1 MPFAKSGKLRPVGVT
16 GAKRIAALPD
26 VPTIAEAGVAGYEE
40 GAWQG
45 VLAPAGTPPAM
56 IARLNQDLVKT
67 IKARDT
73 SDRIAEVGAYVIANT
88 PEEFAAA
95 IRADMQ
101 KYAKLVKAAG
111 IRAE

>member
-1 MPFAKSGKLRPVGVT
+1 VS
-16 GAKRIAALPD
+16 
-26 VPTIAEAGVAGYEE
+26 
-40 GAWQG
+40 WC
-45 VLAPAGTPPAM
+45 
-56 IARLNQDLVKT
+56 RLHQDLVRT

-73 SDRIAEVGAYVIANT
+73 SERIAEVGAYVIANT

-95 IRADMQ
+95 IKADIQ